1 MSEHEVGQDDPREER
16 GPIDEGQAVDEVAVD
31 DVMVERDV
39 VERVAP
45 IRAIGVDT
53 CQGGW
58 VAVWSAD
65 GRLNAR
71 VHKTFADVIVAYPH
85 VACVAV
91 DVPIGLSSVGA
102 RACDKAARALLGA
115 PRNSS
120 VVPAP
125 DPRLLTVPDFA
136 AATARSLALTQKGVS
151 RQVFAT
157 FPKVVEVDDLMTPML
172 QTWIVEVHAEVSLWA
187 MAGRQATAHSK
198 STPEGYE
205 ERRELLARTLG
216 IRTPATKL
224 ESRDLVPKAAPD
236 EVLDAAAALWS
247 AHRAAD
253 GLAERLPETAEL
265 DRRGR
270 RMEIVY

>member
-1 MSEHEVGQDDPREER
+1 MHDDGQGSEDPRESQ
-16 GPIDEGQAVDEVAVD
+16 GLSDEGLSE
-31 DVMVERDV
+31 ERM
-39 VERVAP
+39 AP
-45 IRAIGVDT
+45 IRAVGVDA

-58 VAVWSAD
+58 VAVWAAD

-71 VHKTFADVIVAYPH
+71 IHKTLANLIVAYPH
-85 VACVAV
+85 VACIAV
-91 DVPIGLSSVGA
+91 DLPIGLSSAGA
-102 RACDKAARALLGA
+102 RACDKVARALLGA

-157 FPKVVEVDDLMTPML
+157 FPKVGEVDELITPML
-172 QTWIVEVHAEVSLWA
+172 QTWVVESHAEVSLWA
-187 MAGRQATAHSK
+187 MAGGQATAHSK
-198 STPEGYE
+198 STPEGFE
-205 ERRELLARTLG
+205 ERRALLGRALG
-216 IRTPATKL
+216 IRMPATKL

-236 EVLDAAAALWS
+236 EVLDAAAGLWT
-247 AHRAAD
+247 AQRAAD
-253 GLAERLPETAEL
+253 GLAERLPETTEL

-270 RMEIVY
+270 RMVIVY

>member
-1 MSEHEVGQDDPREER
+1 MQG
-16 GPIDEGQAVDEVAVD
+16 GD
-31 DVMVERDV
+31 DVNGTDESVEAPRPGDAAPV
-39 VERVAP
+39 TEQVGLATGRTAP
-45 IRAIGVDT
+45 IRAVGVDS

-71 VHKTFADVIVAYPH
+71 VHKALADLVAAYPH

-91 DVPIGLSSVGA
+91 DLPIGLTAAGA

-136 AATARSLALTQKGVS
+136 TATARSLALTQKGVS
-151 RQVFAT
+151 RQVFAS
-157 FPKVVEVDDLMTPML
+157 FPKVAELDDLVTPLL
-172 QTWIVEVHAEVSLWA
+172 QNWVVEAHAEVSLWA
-187 MAGRQATAHSK
+187 MAGGSATAHAK
-198 STPEGYE
+198 SVPEGFE
-205 ERRELLARTLG
+205 ERRDLLARELG
-216 IRTPATKL
+216 IRMPATKL

-236 EVLDAAAALWS
+236 EVLDAAAALWT
-247 AHRAAD
+247 AHRVVD
-253 GLAERLPETAEL
+253 GLAERLPLEPTPEHDV